1 MDKFL
6 IEGGYPLEGRVTI
19 SGAKNAALPA
29 MAAALL
35 TDQRVILRNVPRVRD
50 ISTLRSLLEDL
61 GADSSIAR
69 EDHGNRVEIEAQRL
83 SEPVA
88 PYDFVKQMRASILVL
103 GPLLA
108 RFGRAR
114 VSLPGGCA
122 IGLRPVNLHIK
133 GLAKLGATLTID
145 HGYIEAHSD
154 GLKAAS
160 IYFDTI
166 SVTGTE
172 NLMMAATLADG
183 TTVLENAAREPE
195 VQDLAAL
202 LVKMGASIEGA
213 GTDRIVIQGVR
224 RLHGAEHRIIPDRIE
239 TGTFLVAAAIT
250 GGRLTLANCS
260 APDQLT
266 AVTAKLAEVGVQVDV
281 GTPLAAARPGQAPAL
296 PSGHVGPPLGAA
308 KPGQPPALPNGLE
321 VQAPRRLRASD
332 MTTKEY
338 PGFPT
343 DMQAQYMA
351 LMTQAE
357 GSSVITETI
366 FENRFLHALELA
378 RMGAEISVRGRRAE
392 VKGRTPLS
400 GANVQASDLRAS
412 ASLVLAG
419 LAAQGPTLI
428 DRVYH
433 IDRGYQ
439 RIEEKLNQVGAK
451 IRRISEG

>member
-1 MDKFL
+1 V
-6 IEGGYPLEGRVTI
+6 GQVTI

-29 MAAALL
+29 MTAALL
-35 TDQRVILRNVPRVRD
+35 TDQRVILRNIPRVRD
-50 ISTLRSLLEDL
+50 ISTLRSLMEDL
-61 GADSSIAR
+61 GADSSIVR
-69 EDHGNRVEIEAQRL
+69 EDHGNRVEIEARGL

-133 GLAKLGATLTID
+133 GLVKLGASIAID
-145 HGYIEAHSD
+145 HGYIEARAD
-154 GLKAAS
+154 GLKGADF
-160 IYFDTI
+160 YFDTI

-172 NLMMAATLADG
+172 NLMMAATLASG

-195 VQDLAAL
+195 IQDLAAL
-202 LVKMGASIEGA
+202 LNKMGASIEGA
-213 GTDRIVIQGVR
+213 GSDRIVIQGVS

-250 GGRLTLANCS
+250 GGQLTLTNCGDPS
-260 APDQLT
+260 QLA
-266 AVTAKLAEVGVQVDV
+266 AVTARLSEVGVLVK
-281 GTPLAAARPGQAPAL
+281 RL
-296 PSGHVGPPLGAA
+296 PSSSVEGLEANA
-308 KPGQPPALPNGLE
+308 LE
-321 VQAPRRLRASD
+321 VQAGGSLRASD
-332 MTTKEY
+332 MTTQEY

-378 RMGAEISVRGRRAE
+378 RMGADISVSGRRAV
-392 VKGRTPLS
+392 VKGRKPLS
-400 GANVQASDLRAS
+400 GTNVQASDLRAS

-419 LAAQGPTLI
+419 LAAQGETVI

-433 IDRGYQ
+433 IDRGYE
-439 RIEEKLNQVGAK
+439 RIEEKLNKVGAK
-451 IRRISEG
+451 IRRVSEG

>member
-1 MDKFL
+1 VDKFL
-6 IEGGYPLEGRVTI
+6 ILGGHPLEGQVII

-35 TDQRVILRNVPRVRD
+35 TEQRVILRNVPRVRD

-61 GADSSIAR
+61 GADSSIAH
-69 EDHGNRVEIEAQRL
+69 EEHGNRVEIEARRL

-133 GLAKLGATLTID
+133 GLAKLGATLTIE
-145 HGYIEAHSD
+145 HGYIEARAE
-154 GLKAAS
+154 GLKAAN

-202 LVKMGASIEGA
+202 LNKMGTSIEGA
-213 GTDRIVIQGVR
+213 GTDRIVIQGVS

-239 TGTFLVAAAIT
+239 TGTFLVAAAVT
-250 GGRLTLANCS
+250 GGRLTLSKCS
-260 APDQLT
+260 DPSQLT
-266 AVTAKLAEVGVQVDV
+266 AVTAKLAEVGVRVEK
-281 GTPLAAARPGQAPAL
+281 PPSSSGQG
-296 PSGHVGPPLGAA
+296 SGANV
-308 KPGQPPALPNGLE
+308 LE
-321 VQAPRRLRASD
+321 VQACEPLRASD
-332 MTTKEY
+332 MTTQEF

-351 LMTQAE
+351 LMTQAQ

-378 RMGAEISVRGRRAE
+378 RMGADISVSGRRA
-392 VKGRTPLS
+392 VVHGRTPLG

-412 ASLVLAG
+412 ASLLVAG
-419 LAAQGPTLI
+419 LAAQGETLI

-433 IDRGYQ
+433 IDRGYE
-439 RIEEKLNQVGAK
+439 RIEEKLNKVGAK

>member
-6 IEGGYPLEGRVTI
+6 IVGGHPLEGQVII

-61 GADSSIAR
+61 GADSSIAH
-69 EDHGNRVEIEAQRL
+69 EEHGNRVEIEARRL

-133 GLAKLGATLTID
+133 GLAKLGATMSIE
-145 HGYIEAHSD
+145 HGYIEARAD
-154 GLKAAS
+154 GLKAAN
-160 IYFDTI
+160 IYFDTV

-172 NLMMAATLADG
+172 NLMMAAALADG

-202 LVKMGASIEGA
+202 LNKMGTTIEGA
-213 GTDRIVIQGVR
+213 GTDRIVIQGVS

-250 GGRLTLANCS
+250 GGCLTLTKCS
-260 APDQLT
+260 DPSQLT
-266 AVTAKLAEVGVQVDV
+266 AITAKLAEVGVRVEK
-281 GTPLAAARPGQAPAL
+281 PSPSPGQGSEAN
-296 PSGHVGPPLGAA
+296 V
-308 KPGQPPALPNGLE
+308 LE
-321 VQAPRRLRASD
+321 VQACEPLRALD
-332 MTTKEY
+332 MTTQEY

-351 LMTQAE
+351 LMTQAQ

-378 RMGAEISVRGRRAE
+378 RMGADISVNGRRAV

-412 ASLVLAG
+412 ASLVVAG
-419 LAAQGPTLI
+419 LAAQGETLI

-433 IDRGYQ
+433 IDRGYE
-439 RIEEKLNQVGAK
+439 RIEEKLNKVGAK

>member
-1 MDKFL
+1 MGALNRAGTRPAPTEEKVDKFS
-6 IEGGYPLEGRVTI
+6 ISGGYPLEGQVTI

-35 TDQRVILRNVPRVRD
+35 TNQRVILRNIPRVRD

-61 GADSSIAR
+61 GADSSVAR
-69 EDHGNRVEIEAQRL
+69 ENHGNRLEIEARGL
-83 SEPVA
+83 GEPLA

-108 RFGRAR
+108 RFGHAR

-133 GLAKLGATLTID
+133 GLVKLGASIAID
-145 HGYIEAHSD
+145 HGYIEARTD
-154 GLKAAS
+154 GLKGTDYS
-160 IYFDTI
+160 FDTI

-172 NLMMAATLADG
+172 NLMMAATLASG

-202 LVKMGASIEGA
+202 LTKMGASIEGV
-213 GTDRIVIQGVR
+213 GSDRIMIRGVS

-250 GGRLTLANCS
+250 GGQLTLTDCGDPS
-260 APDQLT
+260 QLA
-266 AVTAKLAEVGVQVDV
+266 AVTAKLSEVGVVV
-281 GTPLAAARPGQAPAL
+281 
-296 PSGHVGPPLGAA
+296 
-308 KPGQPPALPNGLE
+308 KKPPASLVEGLE
-321 VQAPRRLRASD
+321 GNALEVRAGESLRATD
-332 MTTKEY
+332 MTTQEY

-378 RMGAEISVRGRRAE
+378 RMGADITVSGRRAV
-392 VKGRTPLS
+392 VKGRKPLS
-400 GANVQASDLRAS
+400 GTNVQASDLRAS

-419 LAAQGPTLI
+419 LAAQGETVI

-433 IDRGYQ
+433 IDRGYE
-439 RIEEKLNQVGAK
+439 RIEEKLNKVGAK
-451 IRRISEG
+451 VRRVSEG

>member
-1 MDKFL
+1 VDKFA
-6 IEGGYPLEGRVTI
+6 ISGGRTLEGEVNI

-35 TDQRVILRNVPRVRD
+35 TGQRVILRNVPRVRD

-69 EDHGNRVEIEAQRL
+69 EEHGNRVEIEAREL
-83 SEPVA
+83 GALVA
-88 PYDFVKQMRASILVL
+88 AYDFVKQMRASILVL

-133 GLAKLGATLTID
+133 GLVRLGASITID
-145 HGYIEAHSD
+145 HGYIDARTE
-154 GLKAAS
+154 GLKGADF
-160 IYFDTI
+160 YFDTI

-172 NLMMAATLADG
+172 NLMMAATLASG

-195 VQDLAAL
+195 VQDLARL
-202 LVKMGASIEGA
+202 LNEMGARIDGA
-213 GTDRIVIQGVR
+213 GSDRIVIQGVSS
-224 RLHGAEHRIIPDRIE
+224 LHGAEHRIIPDRIE
-239 TGTFLVAAAIT
+239 TSTFLVAAAIT
-250 GGRLTLANCS
+250 GGHLMLTNS
-260 APDQLT
+260 SDPGQLT
-266 AVTAKLAEVGVQVDV
+266 AVTAKLAEAGVRIRKA
-281 GTPLAAARPGQAPAL
+281 PPGSAHANEANVLEAQAGE
-296 PSGHVGPPLGAA
+296 S
-308 KPGQPPALPNGLE
+308 
-321 VQAPRRLRASD
+321 LRASD
-332 MTTKEY
+332 MTTQEY

-357 GSSVITETI
+357 GAAVITETI

-378 RMGAEISVRGRRAE
+378 RMGADISVSGHRAA
-392 VKGRTPLS
+392 VKGRRPLS
-400 GANVQASDLRAS
+400 GTAVQASDLRAS

-419 LAAQGPTLI
+419 LAAQGETVI

-433 IDRGYQ
+433 IDRGYE
-439 RIEEKLNQVGAK
+439 RIEEKLNKVGAK
-451 IRRISEG
+451 IRRVSEG

>member
-1 MDKFL
+1 M
-6 IEGGYPLEGRVTI
+6 T
-19 SGAKNAALPA
+19 
-29 MAAALL
+29 AALL
-35 TDQRVILRNVPRVRD
+35 TDQRVILRNIPRVRD

-61 GADSSIAR
+61 GADSSVAR
-69 EDHGNRVEIEAQRL
+69 ENHGNRLEIEARGL
-83 SEPVA
+83 GEPVA

-108 RFGRAR
+108 RFGHAR

-133 GLAKLGATLTID
+133 GLVKLGASIAID
-145 HGYIEAHSD
+145 HGYIEARTD
-154 GLKAAS
+154 GLKGTDYS
-160 IYFDTI
+160 FDTI

-172 NLMMAATLADG
+172 NLMMAATLASG

-202 LVKMGASIEGA
+202 LTKMGASIEGV
-213 GTDRIVIQGVR
+213 GSDRIVIRGVS

-250 GGRLTLANCS
+250 GGQLTLADCGDPS
-260 APDQLT
+260 QLA
-266 AVTAKLAEVGVQVDV
+266 AVTAKLSEVGVVVKKLPTSLV
-281 GTPLAAARPGQAPAL
+281 G
-296 PSGHVGPPLGAA
+296 
-308 KPGQPPALPNGLE
+308 GLE
-321 VQAPRRLRASD
+321 ANALEVRGGESLRAAD
-332 MTTKEY
+332 MTTQEY

-378 RMGAEISVRGRRAE
+378 RMGADISVSGRRAV
-392 VKGRTPLS
+392 VKGRKPLS
-400 GANVQASDLRAS
+400 GTNVQASDLRAS

-419 LAAQGPTLI
+419 LAAQGETVI

-433 IDRGYQ
+433 IDRGYE
-439 RIEEKLNQVGAK
+439 RIEEKLNKVGAK
-451 IRRISEG
+451 VRRVSEG

>member
-6 IEGGYPLEGRVTI
+6 IVGGYPLEGQVTI
-19 SGAKNAALPA
+19 SGAKNAVLPA

-50 ISTLRSLLEDL
+50 VTTLRSLLEDL
-61 GADSSIAR
+61 GVDSSVTH
-69 EDHGNRVEIEAQRL
+69 EEHGNRVEIEACRL
-83 SEPVA
+83 INPVA

-103 GPLLA
+103 GPLVA
-108 RFGRAR
+108 RLGRAR

-145 HGYIEAHSD
+145 HGYIEARAD

-172 NLMMAATLADG
+172 NLMMAATLAEG

-202 LVKMGASIEGA
+202 LNKMGANIEGA
-213 GTDRIVIQGVR
+213 GTDRIFIHGVS
-224 RLHGAEHRIIPDRIE
+224 RLHAAEHRIIPDRIE
-239 TGTFLVAAAIT
+239 TSTFLVAAAIT
-250 GGRLTLANCS
+250 GGCLKLANCS
-260 APDQLT
+260 DPSQLN
-266 AVTAKLAEVGVQVDV
+266 AVTAKLAEVGVRVEKS
-281 GTPLAAARPGQAPAL
+281 
-296 PSGHVGPPLGAA
+296 PSSTAQDSGASV
-308 KPGQPPALPNGLE
+308 LE
-321 VQAPRRLRASD
+321 VQVREPMRASD
-332 MTTKEY
+332 MTTQEY

-351 LMTQAE
+351 LMTQAQ

-366 FENRFLHALELA
+366 FENRFLHTLELA
-378 RMGAEISVRGRRAE
+378 RMGADISVSGRRA
-392 VKGRTPLS
+392 VIRGGTRLS

-412 ASLVLAG
+412 ASLVVAG
-419 LAAQGPTLI
+419 LAAQGETII

-433 IDRGYQ
+433 IDRGYE
-439 RIEEKLNQVGAK
+439 RIEEKLNKVGAK
-451 IRRISEG
+451 IRRISEE